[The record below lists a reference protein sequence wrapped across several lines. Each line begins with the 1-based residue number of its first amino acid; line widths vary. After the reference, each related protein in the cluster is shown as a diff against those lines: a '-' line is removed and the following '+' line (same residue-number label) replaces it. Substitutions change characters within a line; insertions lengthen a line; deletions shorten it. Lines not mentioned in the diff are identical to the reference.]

1 MKELTHKHWR
11 VYDLLRANADRY
23 LEQKEIAKLLPELFP
38 YDETTDFHSTIGREL
53 CSIIQDLND
62 SDVIQKII
70 LSSSKGNKIA
80 NEEEFGEWFN
90 RKKIAILRQ
99 LKRLYYKDYKARL
112 NGQVRLEQFD
122 DNSKAREWFETFIK
136 EGV

>member
-11 VYDLLRANADRY
+11 VYDLLRENADRY
-23 LEQKEIAKLLPELFP
+23 LEQREIARLLPELFP
-38 YDETTDFHSTIGREL
+38 YDETTDFHSTIGREM

-70 LSSSKGNKIA
+70 LSNSKGHKIA
-80 NEEEFGEWFN
+80 TEEEYKDWSK

-99 LKRLYYKDYKARL
+99 LKRLYYKDYKAGL
-112 NGQVRLEQFD
+112 HGQVKLVYDEKSQ
-122 DNSKAREWFETFIK
+122 AREWFEAFIY
-136 EGV
+136 EHN

>member
-38 YDETTDFHSTIGREL
+38 YDETIDFHSTIGREL

-70 LSSSKGNKIA
+70 LSSSKGNKIST
-80 NEEEFGEWFN
+80 EEEFDEWFN
-90 RKKIAILRQ
+90 RNRIALLRRM
-99 LKRLYYKDYKARL
+99 KRLYYKKHKAGL
-112 NGQVRLEQFD
+112 NGQVRLQEFD